1 MNNWRCCENSLML
14 VEQEAFMDTDCQP
27 MSSKGQH
34 DELGHVATAVLS
46 VPSVEK
52 KIRLSR

>member
-1 MNNWRCCENSLML
+1 MF
-14 VEQEAFMDTDCQP
+14 VEQEAFMDTDYQS

-34 DELGHVATAVLS
+34 DELGQVATAVLS